1 MRALLASI
9 GSRRF
14 EGSWVLAFFIGSLLV
29 GCAGSPTFSRSVY
42 EDPSVLVRLDSP
54 LFQGDTPAARNSHPV
69 TLTPEDLA
77 EILRSVNIQKEISLL
92 SYYVLRKDPKPE
104 RVFSEDVAKLLVPH
118 LSTALAEANPDE
130 TVVFFLNRPREDGI
144 PLITSGAFFVRGELL
159 FLELAN
165 VRTPITTERRRERV
179 RENPLTGLSE
189 PDFHF
194 LAGPH
199 QVIRN
204 LKKEGVLS
212 GSNASPALQIRYMA
226 LLAGSNRS
234 ERPLETFR
242 PPRSEAQVPSHEE
255 KLRQLKAWY
264 EQGLILEEE
273 YQRKRE
279 EVLESF

>member
-1 MRALLASI
+1 MTVLLDSR
-9 GSRRF
+9 GSRWV

-29 GCAGSPTFSRSVY
+29 GCAGSPTFSRPVY

-130 TVVFFLNRPREDGI
+130 MVVFFLNRPREDGI

-204 LKKEGVLS
+204 L
-212 GSNASPALQIRYMA
+212 APPALQTRYMA

-234 ERPLETFR
+234 ERPLEMFR